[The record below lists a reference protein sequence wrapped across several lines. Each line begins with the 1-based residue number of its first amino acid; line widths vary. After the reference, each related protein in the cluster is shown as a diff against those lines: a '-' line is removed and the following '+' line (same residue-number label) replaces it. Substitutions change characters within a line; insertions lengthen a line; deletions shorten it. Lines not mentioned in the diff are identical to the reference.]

1 MASFSVNPV
10 GSYSNWPQSEQ
21 SDQQKKKPPRKVE
34 DADSEAEPQEED
46 EVTPKTGTVGLEVDI
61 EV

>member
-10 GSYSNWPQSEQ
+10 SSYSNWPQPSQ
-21 SDQQKKKPPRKVE
+21 SDQQKKKPPRKQE
-34 DADSEAEPQEED
+34 DAESEPDSQEE
-46 EVTPKTGTVGLEVDI
+46 EATPKTGTVGLEVDI